1 MNESY
6 DAQLFLY
13 IRSQGENNLEN
24 FLMCRALQITTRN
37 KDIFLRP
44 THLLKEGLEWINSSA
59 CNDSSHARSPQ
70 RSYWSGEKNGSCK

>member
-24 FLMCRALQITTRN
+24 FLMCRALQTTTRN
-37 KDIFLRP
+37 EDIFMWP
-44 THLLKEGLEWINSSA
+44 THL
-59 CNDSSHARSPQ
+59 
-70 RSYWSGEKNGSCK
+70 

>member
-24 FLMCRALQITTRN
+24 FLMCRAWQTTTRN
-37 KDIFLRP
+37 EDIFMWP
-44 THLLKEGLEWINSSA
+44 THL
-59 CNDSSHARSPQ
+59 
-70 RSYWSGEKNGSCK
+70 